1 MTYNFDPDRWMEAH
15 RAILEACRERGEI
28 DDAEF
33 EAELVELDRRYEE
46 MVARLDGTYVIPAGR
61 SKADD

>member
-15 RAILEACRERGEI
+15 RTILEACRERGEI

-33 EAELVELDRRYEE
+33 EAELLELDQRYEE

-61 SKADD
+61 SKANE

>member
-15 RAILEACRERGEI
+15 RAVLGACRDRGEI
-28 DDAEF
+28 DDAEL
-33 EAELVELDRRYEE
+33 EAELLELDQRYEE

-61 SKADD
+61 SNAGE